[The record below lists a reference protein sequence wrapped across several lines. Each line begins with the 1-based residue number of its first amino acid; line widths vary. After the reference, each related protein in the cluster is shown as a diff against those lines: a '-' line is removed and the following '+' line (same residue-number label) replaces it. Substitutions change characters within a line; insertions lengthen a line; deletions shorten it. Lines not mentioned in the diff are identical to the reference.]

1 MPWRIQVITYDTPA
15 LSSTTGSSD
24 GMTIPTRFRGDM
36 LATTAAKCDDGS
48 NAGPADWADF
58 QQGDASFTA
67 YTDDAIKL
75 TPDFVNS
82 LRDGSRVTLTFHF
95 CRGDVPRH
103 QVGRLGARHGR
114 NGPVDLNARRSSG
127 SSRLKPA
134 TTP

>member
-1 MPWRIQVITYDTPA
+1 MPWRIKVITYDTPV
-15 LSSTTGSSD
+15 LSSTTGSTD

-36 LATTAAKCDDGS
+36 LATTAAKYDDGS

-95 CRGDVPRH
+95 WSGAAVTYHVTRSGDSVP
-103 QVGRLGARHGR
+103 GAA
-114 NGPVDLNARRSSG
+114 VAAS
-127 SSRLKPA
+127 
-134 TTP
+134 